1 MKNLTLINGI
11 FSPSEMKEV
20 VLSIIS
26 NKINFHHL
34 KNLRSLEKEG
44 LEDENSKKRLFEL
57 HQLKAEVNALNLD
70 ENQLVTLKSTIEI
83 DLVET
88 EKVEV

>member
-1 MKNLTLINGI
+1 MKNLNLINGI
-11 FSPSEMKEV
+11 FTPSEMKEV
-20 VLSIIS
+20 VLNMIS
-26 NKINFHHL
+26 NKINFHQL

-44 LEDENSKKRLFEL
+44 IEDENAKKRLIEL
-57 HQLKAEVNALNLD
+57 HQLKGEVNALNLD

-83 DLVET
+83 ELVEI

>member
-11 FSPSEMKEV
+11 FTPSEMKEV
-20 VLSIIS
+20 VLNMIS

-44 LEDENSKKRLFEL
+44 VEDEKSKKRLIEL
-57 HQLKAEVNALNLD
+57 HQLKAEVNAIHLD
-70 ENQLVTLKSTIEI
+70 ENQLIKLKSTIEI
-83 DLVET
+83 ELIAA
-88 EKVEV
+88 EKVV

>member
-11 FSPSEMKEV
+11 FTPSEMKEV
-20 VLSIIS
+20 ILNMIS

-44 LEDENSKKRLFEL
+44 VEEEHSKKRLIEL
-57 HQLKAEVNALNLD
+57 HQLKAEVNAIHLD
-70 ENQLVTLKSTIEI
+70 ENQLIKLKSTIEI
-83 DLVET
+83 ELIAA
-88 EKVEV
+88 EKVV

>member
-11 FSPSEMKEV
+11 FTPSEMKEV
-20 VLSIIS
+20 VLNMIS

-34 KNLRSLEKEG
+34 KNLRNLEKEG
-44 LEDENSKKRLFEL
+44 VEDEKSKKRLIEL

-83 DLVET
+83 ELVEI
-88 EKVEV
+88 ESNEL

>member
-11 FSPSEMKEV
+11 FTPSEMKEV
-20 VLSIIS
+20 VLNMIS

-44 LEDENSKKRLFEL
+44 VDDENSKKRLIEL
-57 HQLKAEVNALNLD
+57 HQLKAEVNALNLN

-83 DLVET
+83 ELVEI

>member
-11 FSPSEMKEV
+11 FTPSEMKEV
-20 VLSIIS
+20 VLNMIS

-44 LEDENSKKRLFEL
+44 VEEEHSKKRLIEL
-57 HQLKAEVNALNLD
+57 HQLKAEVNAIHLD
-70 ENQLVTLKSTIEI
+70 ENQLIKLKSTIEI
-83 DLVET
+83 ELIAA
-88 EKVEV
+88 EKVV

>member
-57 HQLKAEVNALNLD
+57 HQLKVEVNALNLD

>member
-83 DLVET
+83 DLFET